1 MYAVYDLAH
10 KIPIILSIVVILS
23 FLMREFISRRQNG
36 FTDASP
42 GGIPGAS
49 DYYTR
54 GGHLVRMVKRGWS
67 YRAYLTEDIV
77 MPNLRHDMFGAF
89 IDTGCRS
96 EEDAELFVD
105 RIL

>member
-10 KIPIILSIVVILS
+10 RVPMILSVVVIFS
-23 FLMREFISRRQNG
+23 FFMREYISRRQNE
-36 FTDASP
+36 FTDAYP

-49 DYYTR
+49 DYYTC

-77 MPNLRHDMFGAF
+77 MPGLKHDMFGTF

-96 EEDAELFVD
+96 EEDAELFMD
-105 RIL
+105 RML